1 MTFAQFLSILRARIW
16 VFLGTLTGTIG
27 IAVLLSL
34 ILPAKYTAVTTLV
47 VDGKGMDP
55 VLGIM
60 FPAQLMPGYLATQV
74 DIIQSHKVAV
84 EVVKGLRL
92 SQSPAAREQWQDDT
106 SGKGSIEDW
115 FADLLLKNLD
125 VKPSRESS
133 VVEISFKGSDP
144 NFAAAIANAFAQAY
158 QMTNLELRVEPARQS
173 SAWFEERL
181 QQLRKKLEEAQVKLA
196 EYQRE
201 KGFTA
206 MDERLDVETS
216 RLNELSAQYTGA
228 QAQAADASSR
238 QRQLNEYLTR
248 GGSGELIPDVLANP
262 LVQSLKSTLS
272 LTEGRLQQIQSQL
285 GTNHPEVKRLE
296 ADLAGQRAKLKSEI
310 SAAASSLGNSAKIAQ
325 KREGELRAALADQ
338 KAKFLRL
345 NQGRD
350 QMQVLIKEVES
361 AQRAY
366 ETASQRSQQTNLES
380 QASQTNVSILT
391 KAFPPVEPSFPKPIL
406 NIIVAT
412 FLGLIFGVAAALLV
426 EMFNRRVR
434 SVHDFSAA
442 LGAPVLGYMRS
453 GRLSKRAAAR
463 SRKAR
468 KTTPVRTTAAAAAAR

>member
-1 MTFAQFLSILRARIW
+1 MTFGQFLSILRARIW
-16 VFLGTLTGTIG
+16 VFLGTLAGTIG
-27 IAVLLSL
+27 LAVLLSVV
-34 ILPAKYTAVTTLV
+34 IPAQYTATTTLV

-55 VLGIM
+55 VLGVM

-92 SQSPAAREQWQDDT
+92 SQNPAARQQWQDETD
-106 SGKGSIEDW
+106 GKGSIEDW
-115 FADLLLKNLD
+115 FADLLLKKLD

-133 VVEISFKGSDP
+133 VVEINFKSADP

-181 QQLRKKLEEAQVKLA
+181 AQLRAKLEEAQVKLA

-216 RLNELSAQYTGA
+216 RLNELSAQYTAA

-238 QRQLNEYLTR
+238 QKQLNEYLSR

-285 GTNHPEVKRLE
+285 GANHPEVKRLE
-296 ADLAGQRAKLKSEI
+296 ADVAGQRAKLKSEI

-325 KREGELRAALADQ
+325 KREAELRAALADQ

-350 QMQVLIKEVES
+350 QMQILIKEVES

-391 KAFPPVEPSFPKPIL
+391 KAFPPVEPSFPKPVL
-406 NIIVAT
+406 NVIVSI
-412 FLGLIFGVAAALLV
+412 FLGIMFGIAAALLV
-426 EMFNRRVR
+426 EMFNRRIR
-434 SVHDFSAA
+434 SPHDFSEA
-442 LGAPVLGYMRS
+442 LGAPILGNMRG

-463 SRKAR
+463 LRKAR
-468 KTTPVRTTAAAAAAR
+468 KPMPARTPAAAVAAR